1 MYGFTPR
8 RELPYQVPQVL
19 VVQRHRILGRVAQ
32 VLTQTLVLDHL
43 WGTSD
48 TCGAASLNSAF
59 ANKREPATAEES
71 FMMTAR
77 SVCVRVSAA
86 QSDTHLVDNTE
97 QSPLHHHL
105 MAPAHHIH
113 VSQRP
118 PAHLTL
124 VSVKE
129 V

>member
-1 MYGFTPR
+1 
-8 RELPYQVPQVL
+8 
-19 VVQRHRILGRVAQ
+19 
-32 VLTQTLVLDHL
+32 
-43 WGTSD
+43 
-48 TCGAASLNSAF
+48 
-59 ANKREPATAEES
+59 
-71 FMMTAR
+71 MMTAH
-77 SVCVRVSAA
+77 SVCIRVSAA

-97 QSPLHHHL
+97 QRPLHDHL